1 MKYFVVFLVAV
12 AALTVTNS
20 AMAQQ
25 KYPKGLYMSID
36 ELVNQTPSI
45 HDEIEII
52 ARTNFDLA
60 MNGGNDYELKS
71 PTLDKKIIKRKAVA
85 YSDGDTLY
93 LNGKQF
99 ISQPWYA
106 KVYRY
111 GDYLVFDGCLSNNT
125 GDVVAGVLFGAIGGA
140 VAGAKSA
147 HKRYTYAVKL
157 GDSEASSIN
166 LDILSKILPDSVK
179 KNDENDIEKEKALL
193 ESIQDKKQKRKT
205 NTMLLEKY
213 LPYLRE

>member
-1 MKYFVVFLVAV
+1 MKRLVSILVTLAV
-12 AALTVTNS
+12 LTVTNS

-36 ELVNQTPSI
+36 ELVNQAPSI

-52 ARTNFDLA
+52 TRTNFDLA

-71 PTLDKKIIKRKAVA
+71 PTLDKKTIKRKAVA
-85 YSDGDTLY
+85 FSDGDTLY

-106 KVYRY
+106 KVYHY
-111 GDYLVFDGCLSNNT
+111 GDYLVFDGCLSNNA
-125 GDVVAGVLFGAIGGA
+125 GEVIAGVTLGAIGGA
-140 VAGAKSA
+140 ISGPISA

-193 ESIQDKKQKRKT
+193 ESIQDKKQKKKT
-205 NTMLLEKY
+205 NAMLLEKY
-213 LPYLRE
+213 LPYLRQ